1 MITPNE
7 RNALLTWARQHGRP
21 FTAIQ
26 ARRSGA
32 IRPDIVRRALADLVR
47 VGAVA
52 VRRQPKPFALQY
64 EVNR

>member
-1 MITPNE
+1 MITPTD
-7 RNALLTWARQHGRP
+7 RNALLAWAREHGRP
-21 FTAIQ
+21 FTEIQ

-52 VRRQPKPFALQY
+52 VRRQPPPYALKY